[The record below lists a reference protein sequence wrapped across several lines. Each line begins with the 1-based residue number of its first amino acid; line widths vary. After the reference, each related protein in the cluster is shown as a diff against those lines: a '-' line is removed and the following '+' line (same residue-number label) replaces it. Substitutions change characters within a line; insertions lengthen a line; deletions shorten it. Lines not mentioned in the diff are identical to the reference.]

1 MGEMNMA
8 TDQIYI
14 MLDDCIKSEVI
25 TLLPIFLKY

>member
-1 MGEMNMA
+1 MGEMNMP

-25 TLLPIFLKY
+25 TLLLII